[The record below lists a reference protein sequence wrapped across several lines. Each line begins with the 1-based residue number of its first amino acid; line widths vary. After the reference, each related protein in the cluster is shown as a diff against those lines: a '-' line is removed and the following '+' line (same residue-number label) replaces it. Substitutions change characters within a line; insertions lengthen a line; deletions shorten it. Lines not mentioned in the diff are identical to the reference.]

1 MERAE
6 AAASGFLSRMGRS
19 IIGHG
24 SSNLLTVA
32 QSLASSARTTAKLGV
47 LADNHEFFEFD
58 PQSAAHGVRAVVFNF
73 NDGYHQLELLL
84 DAIDGGAGQP
94 LWVNSVSNYSTTR
107 FAPPSQKTRNML
119 DALIAASP
127 TLSQSK
133 VFDDFDYRF
142 LGPGLAAHTLLV
154 FVTVGD
160 ATVDFGE
167 IASSSALA
175 ASAAATC
182 CAGTRPARAPGR
194 SLASRRS

>member
-1 MERAE
+1 
-6 AAASGFLSRMGRS
+6 
-19 IIGHG
+19 
-24 SSNLLTVA
+24 
-32 QSLASSARTTAKLGV
+32 
-47 LADNHEFFEFD
+47 
-58 PQSAAHGVRAVVFNF
+58 
-73 NDGYHQLELLL
+73 
-84 DAIDGGAGQP
+84 
-94 LWVNSVSNYSTTR
+94 
-107 FAPPSQKTRNML
+107 
-119 DALIAASP
+119 
-127 TLSQSK
+127 